1 MNAKILKTTIDSFQS
16 NFNLEE
22 SKSFQMDVR
31 LEASI
36 KQPQNPKDNTALLT
50 FNTQI
55 SSNDDSVSLNM
66 ESAIIF
72 EFDEIPSDYQLVAKD
87 ICIPMAQKEI
97 LGRIDNILE
106 NLGYPEIK
114 FSSDVLDSLE

>member
-36 KQPQNPKDNTALLT
+36 NQPQNPKDNTALLT

-87 ICIPMAQKEI
+87 VCIPMAQKEI

-114 FSSDVLDSLE
+114 FSSDVLGSLD

>member
-1 MNAKILKTTIDSFQS
+1 MNAKILKTRIDSFQS

-22 SKSFQMDVR
+22 SKSFQMEVS

-36 KQPQNPKDNTALLT
+36 NQPQNPDDNTALLT
-50 FNTQI
+50 FNTKI
-55 SSNDDSVSLNM
+55 ASSDDSVSLNM
-66 ESAIIF
+66 ESSLIF
-72 EFDEIPSDYQLVAKD
+72 EFDEIPLDYQLIAKEL
-87 ICIPMAQKEI
+87 CIPMAQKEI

-114 FSSDVLDSLE
+114 FSSDVLEPLE